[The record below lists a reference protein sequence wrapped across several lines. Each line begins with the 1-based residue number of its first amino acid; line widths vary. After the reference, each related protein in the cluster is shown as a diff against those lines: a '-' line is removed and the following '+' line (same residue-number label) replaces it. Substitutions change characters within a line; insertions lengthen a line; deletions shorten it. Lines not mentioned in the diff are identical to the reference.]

1 MGTVERQARIVAMVR
16 AQESVEI
23 GELTK
28 TLDVSRETVRKDLYQ
43 LDRAGLLTKVRG
55 GAVLTSGNHETAY
68 VARRT
73 SHAAAKRAI
82 ARAAA
87 QLVGPADTVFLD
99 YGTTT
104 YAIAE
109 ELVQLEG
116 ITVVT
121 NALPIANLLVPNVGI
136 TVILPGGVV
145 RANEGSVYGPLTE
158 NNLAQ
163 LHMDWGFFGCGGVHR
178 TNGVTNH
185 DMFETA
191 ISRLAIAHSTKVILV
206 ADHTKFGVAAQNKTA
221 ELNTFDLVIT
231 DSQAPA
237 DILGHLR
244 DIGVPTDVVD
254 PSTSDPEPAQTER
267 GEDSQ

>member
-1 MGTVERQARIVAMVR
+1 MVR

-55 GAVLTSGNHETAY
+55 GAVLTSRNHETAY
-68 VARRT
+68 VARRG
-73 SHAAAKRAI
+73 SNPEEKRAI

-158 NNLAQ
+158 SNLAQ

-178 TNGVTNH
+178 AAGVTNH

-191 ISRLAIAHSTKVILV
+191 ISRLAIARTTKAILV

-221 ELNTFDLVIT
+221 DIISFDLVVT
-231 DSQAPA
+231 DSRTPSGFL
-237 DILGHLR
+237 DHLR
-244 DIGVPTDVVD
+244 DIGVPTDVVT
-254 PSTSDPEPAQTER
+254 PSSDHDAENR
-267 GEDSQ
+267 DS